1 MTFLRIV
8 TPLYVCFSMI
18 SGQAP
23 YFRASFAFVPRKNR
37 YPLFRIVLWP
47 APHPAN
53 RIALSR
59 LYGKFR
65 RQHIDPQRFTTQ
77 ALLRQPE

>member
-1 MTFLRIV
+1 
-8 TPLYVCFSMI
+8 
-18 SGQAP
+18 
-23 YFRASFAFVPRKNR
+23 
-37 YPLFRIVLWP
+37 VLWP